1 MNTLEMT
8 KNFEKNFP
16 GKPIINMNTKT
27 IHELRSI
34 AKDKGHCGYYK
45 LKKADMVALLLEK
58 ST

>member
-1 MNTLEMT
+1 MT